1 MTGRPI
7 NNLSPHKIY
16 KGNIPSNT
24 LLIDELTPKNFGAMI
39 ALYEHKVFVQGSIW
53 NINSYDQ
60 WGVELGKEMT
70 KKVLSENAMEDPS
83 IDSSTRHLQSY
94 IQTHTKQGPLA
105 D

>member
-7 NNLSPHKIY
+7 NNLAPHKAY
-16 KGNIPSNT
+16 QGNKPSNT

-39 ALYEHKVFVQGSIW
+39 ALYEHKVFIQGSIW

-70 KKVLSENAMEDPS
+70 KKVLSEKAMEDPS
-83 IDSSTRHLQSY
+83 IDASTHHLQNY
-94 IQTHTKQGPLA
+94 IQAHTK
-105 D
+105 